1 MTKQTITPLRQ
12 RMIEDMTIRNMSPS
26 TKKIYVYAVAR
37 FSRFHGR
44 SPDALTIEDVRD
56 YRLHLIARGYQPTSI
71 NPIMGA
77 LRFFYAT
84 TLGRKHIAEEIP
96 YARTGDK
103 LPAVMTGE
111 EVTRF
116 LKATPD
122 LKMRTLFITIYAA
135 GLRVSEA
142 VALTTKD
149 IDSARMVIVVRQG
162 KGRRDR
168 YAMLSE
174 QLLAILRDYWRRTRP
189 QHWLFPGAD
198 PSRPITARTVQRA
211 CRDAVEAAGLEKSVT
226 VHTLRHSFATHL
238 LEQGVDIRVI
248 QDLLGHRNIAS
259 TTRYTRVAIETIRQI
274 HSPLERLNIET
285 TPSA

>member
-1 MTKQTITPLRQ
+1 
-12 RMIEDMTIRNMSPS
+12 
-26 TKKIYVYAVAR
+26 
-37 FSRFHGR
+37 
-44 SPDALTIEDVRD
+44 
-56 YRLHLIARGYQPTSI
+56 
-71 NPIMGA
+71 MGA

-84 TLGRKHIAEEIP
+84 TLGRKDIAEDIP

-116 LKATPD
+116 LKAIAD

-162 KGRRDR
+162 KGRKDR

-189 QHWLFPGAD
+189 QHRLFPGAD
-198 PSRPITARTVQRA
+198 PSRPITARPCSGPAAMRSAQRGSKVQSPFTP
-211 CRDAVEAAGLEKSVT
+211 CG
-226 VHTLRHSFATHL
+226 
-238 LEQGVDIRVI
+238 
-248 QDLLGHRNIAS
+248 IAS
-259 TTRYTRVAIETIRQI
+259 PRISWSKASI
-274 HSPLERLNIET
+274 
-285 TPSA
+285 SA